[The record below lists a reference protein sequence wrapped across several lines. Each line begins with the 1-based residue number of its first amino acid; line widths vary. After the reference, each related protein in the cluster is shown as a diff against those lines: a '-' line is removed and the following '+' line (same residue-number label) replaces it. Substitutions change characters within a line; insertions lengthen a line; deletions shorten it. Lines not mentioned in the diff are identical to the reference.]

1 MSDHRVPNRRTTVQL
16 FDEAI
21 LRVAASSYA
30 EIEGERLLREL
41 EECRSLPQYQLTPR
55 EEKKLNRVINRCR
68 IRRTMRGMGKSG
80 LRVVRGLSM
89 VFLAASIA
97 VGSSMVASASFRDV
111 IYRLIFRNDP
121 QYTLVRISTEMEDTP
136 VDEIYNWEGA
146 YAPYRLPKGYH
157 YVETIDLNMH
167 KKVAYQ
173 NELGNKISFL
183 QSLVQE
189 NATYQVDTENAE
201 IIQQIVIQGE
211 DALLSVKSGRVSISW
226 KIDDTILCIVTEE
239 PIETAIAVAQNVR
252 LVQH

>member
-16 FDEAI
+16 FDEAM

-89 VFLAASIA
+89 IFLAASIA

-157 YVETIDLNMH
+157 YVETFNSIPQNKVTYENEERKQILFVQSTS
-167 KKVAYQ
+167 KKD
-173 NELGNKISFL
+173 
-183 QSLVQE
+183 
-189 NATYQVDTENAE
+189 ATFQVDTEDAE
-201 IIQQIVIQGE
+201 IIQRIVIQGN
-211 DALLSVKSGRVSISW
+211 DAILSVKSSWISVTWQEGDSI
-226 KIDDTILCIVTEE
+226 IGLVTEE
-239 PIETAIAVAQNVR
+239 SVETTIAIAQNVR
-252 LVQH
+252 PVKH